1 MLLFIFLLV
10 VFYAPFR
17 VIFKLVNKYL
27 KLMGENDMKG
37 KIGFIKTDYVAK
49 ETENKWDTGKMEIM
63 ARKSVVQVYFPDR
76 GASYAYYND
85 QFDLKCGDIVFVEGK
100 LEGLRG
106 RVTDVNYNFKIKL
119 SDYKRV
125 ISVADANVKGEFYMA
140 GSHLVTFDENALPKN
155 KVVSWFKAPIKE
167 EDEFVSGSDETTFSI
182 DDLSGMNISIQIAER
197 GHDYY
202 ASNQVCYICID
213 GNQGYAIVE
222 GSEAYEVEFEYHNR
236 EIRNL
241 ICSCYCSYNCK
252 HEFAAMLQL
261 KETLDLIEKKYED
274 TYKETGYFAA
284 ISKVMMFKMV
294 VDGKKEGKL
303 VL

>member
-1 MLLFIFLLV
+1 
-10 VFYAPFR
+10 
-17 VIFKLVNKYL
+17 
-27 KLMGENDMKG
+27 MKG
-37 KIGFIKTDYVAK
+37 KIGFIKTDYVTK
-49 ETENKWDTGKMEIM
+49 ETENKMDTGKTEIIV
-63 ARKSVVQVYFPDR
+63 RKSVVQVYFPDR

-125 ISVADANVKGEFYMA
+125 ISVVDTNVKGEFYMA
-140 GSHLVTFDENALPKN
+140 GSHLVTFDMNALPRN

-167 EDEFVSGSDETTFSI
+167 DDEYVSGSDETVFSI
-182 DDLSGMNISIQIAER
+182 DDLSGMNISSQIAER
-197 GHDYY
+197 GHEYY
-202 ASNQVCYICID
+202 VNNKVCYICID
-213 GNQGYAIVE
+213 GSQGYAIVE
-222 GSEAYEVEFEYHNR
+222 GNEAYEVEFEYHNR
-236 EIRNL
+236 EIQNL
-241 ICSCYCSYNCK
+241 VCSCYCSYNCK

-261 KETLDLIEKKYED
+261 RETLEMIEKQYEA

-284 ISKVMMFKMV
+284 ISKGMMFKMV
-294 VDGKKEGKL
+294 VDGKEEGKL

>member
-1 MLLFIFLLV
+1 
-10 VFYAPFR
+10 
-17 VIFKLVNKYL
+17 
-27 KLMGENDMKG
+27 MKG
-37 KIGFIKTDYVAK
+37 KIGFIKADYTEK
-49 ETENKWDTGKMEIM
+49 EMENKLDTGKTEII

-76 GASYAYYND
+76 GASYAYYNA
-85 QFDLKCGDIVFVEGK
+85 QFDLKRGDIVFVEGK

-125 ISVADANVKGEFYMA
+125 ISVVDTNVKGEFYMA
-140 GSHLVTFDENALPKN
+140 GTHLVTFDVNALPRT

-167 EDEFVSGSDETTFSI
+167 EDEYVSGSDETVFSI
-182 DDLSGMNISIQIAER
+182 DDLSGMNISNQIAER

-202 ASNQVCYICID
+202 ANNKVCYICVD

-222 GSEAYEVEFEYHNR
+222 GSEAYEVEFEYQNR

-261 KETLDLIEKKYED
+261 RETLEIIEKQYED

-284 ISKVMMFKMV
+284 ISKGMMFKMV
-294 VDGKKEGKL
+294 VDGKEEGKF